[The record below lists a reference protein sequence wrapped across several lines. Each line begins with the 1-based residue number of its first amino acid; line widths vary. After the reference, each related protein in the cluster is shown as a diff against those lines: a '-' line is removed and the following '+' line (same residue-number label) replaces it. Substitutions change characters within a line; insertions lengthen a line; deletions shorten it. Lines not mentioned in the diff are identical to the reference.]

1 MGPTGGSR
9 KDNPNNPWLSQYGSS
24 WRNLSDHVKRLN
36 FSSTP
41 IEFVG
46 GGPRGG
52 SQQFLLSDVPPPWVA
67 TRHGGGPYRSR
78 TQATRELRAEQ
89 KRQNPRLYETP
100 QERYDREY
108 EERRAKLQPSSVIAA
123 AGADTEEVVKKRKKK
138 EIKQGVG
145 AGVTT
150 GASSTTSI
158 LGTADTTRPELL
170 GS

>member
-24 WRNLSDHVKRLN
+24 WRNIPDHVKRIN

-46 GGPRGG
+46 SSLRGG

-67 TRHGGGPYRSR
+67 TRHGGGPYRSLPTAVEQLR
-78 TQATRELRAEQ
+78 TEQ

-108 EERRAKLQPSSVIAA
+108 EERRAKLQPSSVVSAA
-123 AGADTEEVVKKRKKK
+123 ADDTTEVVKQRKKK
-138 EIKQGVG
+138 EIRQGVG
-145 AGVTT
+145 AGVT
-150 GASSTTSI
+150 GSSSTTSI
-158 LGTADTTRPELL
+158 LGAADTTRPELL